1 MLDSFHCIAVIT
13 DHHDFHAFALQ
24 FIKLYVGYLFPKVAM
39 AAIWVLSYSSS
50 LRVRAMTSKSLG
62 KNDRVSLIRT
72 DGVVVVEQ
80 FREIVVRGV
89 AVTQYFILPVIFRLP
104 VVGVDFCF

>member
-1 MLDSFHCIAVIT
+1 MGIVIQ
-13 DHHDFHAFALQ
+13 FQFACKGYD
-24 FIKLYVGYLFPKVAM
+24 IKNP
-39 AAIWVLSYSSS
+39 
-50 LRVRAMTSKSLG
+50 LG

>member
-1 MLDSFHCIAVIT
+1 MGIVIQ
-13 DHHDFHAFALQ
+13 FQFACKGYD
-24 FIKLYVGYLFPKVAM
+24 IKNP
-39 AAIWVLSYSSS
+39 
-50 LRVRAMTSKSLG
+50 LG

-89 AVTQYFILPVIFRLP
+89 TVTQYFVFPVMFRFP
-104 VVGVDFCF
+104 VVYVYFFFDQVWRAT